1 MERYEHDIAT
11 PNIIIDKY
19 IKGRYVEKRR
29 IKCEVMIK
37 DDAINKQ
44 VLIPYLSS
52 SDGPKK
58 ETIFEMKVVKG
69 IKKYPSTI

>member
-1 MERYEHDIAT
+1 
-11 PNIIIDKY
+11 
-19 IKGRYVEKRR
+19 
-29 IKCEVMIK
+29 MIK